1 MQKPARLVDDQVYT
15 RMASLF
21 AVKRSALAPQFV
33 ETLTG
38 DIVQLFARA
47 AARAPRIEE
56 PDISEANVAAFCD
69 VLVQPEADAALQFI
83 EARRAEGVTR
93 QDVYLGYIAAAAR
106 MLGERWDEDRVSFT
120 DVTVGTG
127 HLYALMRAL
136 RVEEHSD
143 HLNIDPRRRAL
154 FATVPGEEHGIGI
167 TVAADLFRNAGWE
180 IDLQIGVDHDDLISC
195 VEHTRPEIVGLSLST
210 ERRLDDLVRL
220 VVAIRIVVPHAFVG
234 IAPGATIDEDKLS
247 DLVDVDLLFR
257 DASSAC
263 NELDRLI
270 RLRGNTRQNHLPPHP
285 LHL

>member
-1 MQKPARLVDDQVYT
+1 MQKPARLIDDQVFT
-15 RMASLF
+15 RTASLF

-47 AARAPRIEE
+47 AARAPRVEA
-56 PDISEANVAAFCD
+56 PDISEADVAAFCD
-69 VLVQPEADAALQFI
+69 VLVQPEADAALQYI
-83 EARRAEGVTR
+83 EMRRAEGATR

-106 MLGERWDEDRVSFT
+106 MLGERWDEDRLSFT

-136 RVEEHSD
+136 RIEEHSD
-143 HLNIDPRRRAL
+143 HLTFDPRRCAL

-180 IDLQIGVDHDDLISC
+180 IDLQIGADHDGLINW
-195 VEHTRPEIVGLSLST
+195 VELTRPEIVGLSLSS

-220 VVAIRIVVPHAFVG
+220 VVAIRIVVPHALIGV
-234 IAPGATIDEDKLS
+234 APGATIDENKLG
-247 DLVDVDLLFR
+247 DLVDIDLLFR
-257 DASSAC
+257 DAGSAC
-263 NELDRLI
+263 NELERLI
-270 RLRGNTRQNHLPPHP
+270 RLRGNPGQRKHGSARTV
-285 LHL
+285 